1 MSESPLVSAIITTH
15 NRLDLLKLAVESVY
29 EQTYENIELIV
40 VDDASTDGTKEYC
53 EAQSFRYI
61 YIPPEESRGGNHAR
75 NIGVMVAKGKYV
87 AFLDD
92 DDRWLPEKIEKQI
105 SLFTEDTGL
114 VYCGRYMDYIN
125 ADGSIRRLLNM
136 PDKEYRGDLSV
147 KCLKKIFCTTSVMM
161 VKKDLL
167 EQIGGFDETL
177 KFWQETELCIRLCQ
191 ITKVDFV
198 GEPLLFYRIDPADP
212 QRLTNKYDGWLKAI
226 DQINDKH
233 KDLIAALSKED
244 RDARNLMIARDKLMR
259 CDSCGNKEER
269 KRALY
274 EIWQITGAPKDYVK
288 YLLNRSHIKPSCL
301 RGGSAQN
308 EIIAFSGYAVSFLEG
323 RACA

>member
-1 MSESPLVSAIITTH
+1 MSGLPLVSAIITTH

-61 YIPPEESRGGNHAR
+61 YIPPEESKGGNHAR
-75 NIGVMVAKGKYV
+75 NIGVMAAKGKYV

-105 SLFTEDTGL
+105 ALMDEQTGV
-114 VYCGRYMDYIN
+114 VYCARWDEWEGDASGSYRSERPVKEEYI
-125 ADGSIRRLLNM
+125 
-136 PDKEYRGDLSV
+136 GDLSAN
-147 KCLKKIFCTTSVMM
+147 CLIYNFAQTSQLMIR
-161 VKKDLL
+161 KSLIL
-167 EQIGGFDETL
+167 EVGGFDESL
-177 KFWQETELCIRLCQ
+177 GFWQETELLIRLCQ
-191 ITKVDFV
+191 ITRVDAV
-198 GEPLLFYRIDPADP
+198 RDKLVITRHDKSDKA
-212 QRLTNKYDGWLKAI
+212 RLTNRLDGWMNAI

-269 KRALY
+269 KKALY
-274 EIWQITGAPKDYVK
+274 EIWQITGASKDYVK
-288 YLLNRSHIKPSCL
+288 YLLNRSHIKPACL
-301 RGGSAQN
+301 RGGTA
-308 EIIAFSGYAVSFLEG
+308 
-323 RACA
+323 RKMR